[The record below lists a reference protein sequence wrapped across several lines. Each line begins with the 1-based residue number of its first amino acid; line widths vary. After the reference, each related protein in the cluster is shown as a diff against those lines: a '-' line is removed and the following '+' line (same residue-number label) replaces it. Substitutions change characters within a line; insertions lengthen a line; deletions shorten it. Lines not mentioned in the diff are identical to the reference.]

1 MKSSLKQDIIPVTD
15 LMHNAAEIIKKIQKT
30 QRPILVTQNG
40 RAVMIC
46 MDVEEYEQQMK
57 RLNLID
63 AILSGERAFA
73 AGQFSAWDDFE
84 KELDKM

>member
-15 LMHNAAEIIKKIQKT
+15 LMHNAAEVIKKIQRT
-30 QRPILVTQNG
+30 QRPVLVTQNG
-40 RAVMIC
+40 RAVIVC
-46 MDVEEYEQQMK
+46 MDVEDYEQQVR
-57 RLNLID
+57 RLSLID

-73 AGQFSAWDDFE
+73 SGHFSDWDDFE